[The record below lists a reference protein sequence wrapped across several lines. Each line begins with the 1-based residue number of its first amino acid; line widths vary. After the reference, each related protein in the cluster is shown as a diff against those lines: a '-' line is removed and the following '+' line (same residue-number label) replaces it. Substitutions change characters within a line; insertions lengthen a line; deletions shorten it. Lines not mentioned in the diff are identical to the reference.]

1 MVDSDG
7 KINKYL
13 PFAVLYFFFNSLLL
27 PLGLLYTTLLT
38 PVFILWLYKYPVF
51 KYFYFFVALS
61 VVFAVVHFFNGV
73 SFAGYTKSYV
83 LILSVFFWCMA
94 FYQFLLNC
102 NSLQGIFNKLI
113 IINFFLVLLALAF
126 YFVPFLKPI
135 LWYKNSLTAGS
146 GNVYRLKLFTYEAS
160 YYSLLLVPLVYYY
173 YLKILFFRTGS
184 NMLIFC
190 LATLPILLSFSFGVL
205 GGIALGFVL
214 LLVSD
219 VKLFYIKK
227 IKYIL
232 ITGLVVL
239 PAVFF
244 ILYYIFP
251 NNVLFLR
258 IGNIIGGN
266 DTSFN
271 GRTSDSI
278 ILAYKIARDKNLLF
292 GCGPGQTKLIGADF
306 FKEFYHR
313 YFAES
318 EVVLPNNVADILA
331 AYGLLGV
338 LLKLG
343 VEFYLFFKTRVFDNY
358 YRLGLFIFIFI
369 YQFTGSFITNIAEYV
384 IWILAFT
391 APIFPEFNKRNVF
404 PDYYNNE
411 LIRNA

>member
-1 MVDSDG
+1 MVDSDV

-13 PFAVLYFFFNSLLL
+13 PLAVLYFFFNSLLL

-51 KYFYFFVALS
+51 KYFYLFAIGS
-61 VVFAVVHFFNGV
+61 IVFAVVHFLNGV
-73 SFAGYTKSYV
+73 DYPSYIKSYI

-102 NSLQGIFNKLI
+102 NSLQSIFNKLL
-113 IINFFLVLLALAF
+113 IINFFLILIALAL
-126 YFVPFLKPI
+126 YFIPLLRPI
-135 LWYKNSLTAGS
+135 LWYKNSLTVGS

-173 YLKILFFRTGS
+173 YLKVLFFRTGS
-184 NMLIFC
+184 NWLIFC
-190 LATLPILLSFSFGVL
+190 LATLPVLLSFSFGVI
-205 GGIALGFVL
+205 GGIALGFIL
-214 LLVSD
+214 LLFSD
-219 VKLFYIKK
+219 VKLLYLKK
-227 IKYIL
+227 IKFIFL
-232 ITGLVVL
+232 GSVVL
-239 PAVFF
+239 LPVAFF
-244 ILYYIFP
+244 ILYYFFP
-251 NNVLFLR
+251 NNNLFLR
-258 IGNIIGGN
+258 IANIINGN

-278 ILAYKIARDKNLLF
+278 ILAYRIAQDKSLLF
-292 GCGPGQTKLIGADF
+292 GCGPGQTKIFGVEF
-306 FKEFYHR
+306 FKSFYHR
-313 YFAES
+313 YFTSDTVA
-318 EVVLPNNVADILA
+318 LPNNVADILS

-338 LLKLG
+338 MIKLF

-391 APIFPEFNKRNVF
+391 SSVFVEFNKRNIF
-404 PDYYNNE
+404 PNYYNKE
-411 LIRNA
+411 LV